1 MAFINELFSPE
12 TLQAAQSFIDYL
24 GSVAPNIVVEDII
37 TRSQEL
43 ANSNIV
49 VEDII
54 TRGSNIVVEDIITRG
69 QDVASSNIVVEDI
82 ITRA

>member
-37 TRSQEL
+37 MRGQEM
-43 ANSNIV
+43 ASNNIV

-54 TRGSNIVVEDIITRG
+54 MRGQEVASNNIVVEDIIMRG
-69 QDVASSNIVVEDI
+69 
-82 ITRA
+82 